1 MTETAQFR
9 YEFYTFGLQTMHTQ
23 DRNRFTLE
31 QYVYI
36 LADIILSEID
46 EQQWKKLTVYTGAQG
61 RQMTHK
67 N

>member
-46 EQQWKKLTVYTGAQG
+46 EQQ
-61 RQMTHK
+61 
-67 N
+67 